1 MPNAV
6 QKKTKLDV
14 LLVLGLVYFL
24 SVKRKARK
32 EETANIRYLGIKVHS
47 DSFYIYT
54 LSYVN
59 GTSSFSTLSV

>member
-24 SVKRKARK
+24 SVSLKLERAEKFLESIQK
-32 EETANIRYLGIKVHS
+32 
-47 DSFYIYT
+47 
-54 LSYVN
+54 
-59 GTSSFSTLSV
+59 

>member
-24 SVKRKARK
+24 SVKGKERK
-32 EETANIRYLGIKVHS
+32 EETANIRYLGI
-47 DSFYIYT
+47 
-54 LSYVN
+54 
-59 GTSSFSTLSV
+59 